1 MVTIFPGYYLWLAG
15 GLLGA
20 GLAGLF
26 LALALR
32 HRRHWVTP
40 ARRLAALIRE
50 IRAGEAPGEELAD
63 IRGGLE
69 GVADE
74 IKSLI
79 HELRHQRQAN
89 AELTEEIRQRI
100 ANRTHALERK
110 LGSLRLQAFRDS
122 LTGLHNRRMLDQFL
136 PQAVRHCLAESR
148 PLALLMIDVDNFKEL
163 NDTLGHAAGD
173 QLLRSLGQII
183 HSTIRDGDAA
193 FRWGGDEFVI
203 VLPGANTAAARAVA
217 ERMQSLTGALA
228 GTFKVSKRPHLSIGT
243 CTLADL
249 SDPTPENLLGRAD
262 ELLYAHKPSR
272 KALAAV

>member
-1 MVTIFPGYYLWLAG
+1 MVTTLPGYYLWLAG
-15 GLLGA
+15 SVLGA
-20 GLAGLF
+20 GVAGLL

-32 HRRHWVTP
+32 HRRHWVAP
-40 ARRLAALIRE
+40 ARRITTLIRD
-50 IRAGEAPGEELAD
+50 IRAGEAPSEELAD
-63 IRGGLE
+63 IRGGLH

-74 IKSLI
+74 VKSLI
-79 HELRHQRQAN
+79 QELRQQRQTN
-89 AELTEEIRQRI
+89 AQLSDEIRQRI
-100 ANRTHALERK
+100 ANRTSALERK
-110 LGSLRLQAFRDS
+110 LGSLRQQAFRDS

-136 PQAVRHCLAESR
+136 PQAVRHCLSEER
-148 PLALLMIDVDNFKEL
+148 PLAVLMIDVDNFKEL

-173 QLLRSLGQII
+173 RLLRSLGQII

-203 VLPGANTAAARAVA
+203 VLPGANAAAARAVA
-217 ERMQSLTGALA
+217 ERMQSLTAALA
-228 GTFKVSKRPHLSIGT
+228 GTFKLSRRPHLSIGA

-272 KALAAV
+272 NVPAPV